1 MKKIAV
7 LLSIASLAL
16 LASCGNNNVETPVDS
31 DSGVQEVAD
40 SGIVETTVDEGNEDA

>member
-16 LASCGNNNVETPVDS
+16 LASCGNNNVGEEQTWTSEVEVTVNAD
-31 DSGVQEVAD
+31 DTNSGVE
-40 SGIVETTVDEGNEDA
+40 E